1 MNTVTLYRPVG
12 PVELQRIRERNNLG
26 FPPRLPEQPFFYPVC
41 NLEYAEQIARDWNTQ
56 AGGIGF
62 VTQFDV
68 ATAFLASY
76 EIHRVGA
83 SQHREYWIPAEDLEG
98 LQPGDRRQHP
108 RDPPLRSS
116 QVGPSGQRAWLVTS
130 GSEELLSSRGLS
142 LF

>member
-68 ATAFLASY
+68 ATNFLASY

-83 SQHREYWIPAEDLEG
+83 SQHREYWIPAEDLESFNRAIVG
-98 LQPGDRRQHP
+98 SIRVIRRYEARKSAPVVSVH
-108 RDPPLRSS
+108 
-116 QVGPSGQRAWLVTS
+116 G
-130 GSEELLSSRGLS
+130 
-142 LF
+142 